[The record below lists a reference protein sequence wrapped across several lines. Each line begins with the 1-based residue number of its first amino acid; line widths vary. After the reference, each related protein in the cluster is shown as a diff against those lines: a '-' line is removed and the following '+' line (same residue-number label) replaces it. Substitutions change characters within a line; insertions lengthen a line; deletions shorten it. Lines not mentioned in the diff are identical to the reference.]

1 MLKVILEVEDILM
14 NKRIVSMIQELSKLE
29 KIIYISTLADQFSIS
44 QRTVRNDLN
53 AINDLLKEH
62 ELDCLRLE
70 KGGLIVRGKD
80 FCEVLDCI
88 EEKDF
93 YDYKLSKEERKKIA
107 SVLLISSSGFIT
119 LSEIADYMA
128 VSRATIINDLDE
140 VKKYIHSGNMNV
152 HSHPNRGLRIDGKE
166 SDKRI
171 FLMKLISYNPET
183 ANEDIVRKQIAVE
196 EEMRIILNK
205 ILCEQERIYESY
217 LDDTSFHKVIVYLEI
232 MMSRILRSEYVE
244 KHANKKNRKYAMAKG
259 IMKYVEQYCNISI
272 TEEETQFFSE
282 VLSSAHYMRQKNT
295 DKDSIQIQMAAREF
309 IESVSEGL
317 KIDLNRDYEFF
328 ENLSN
333 HLESTFAEDGLER
346 NPVIDKVAE
355 ENQEVSFV
363 VKRNIKILSKCAG
376 RMITDAELGY
386 IIVHVCAAI
395 ERKKNQIC
403 TFRVIVACHA
413 GIGTSHLLM
422 EKLKKHF
429 NFEIIDIVSA
439 HESRNI
445 QQKEV
450 DFVISTVPLKECKVE
465 HITVSPL
472 LKDEDYIKIGN
483 LIDRLRADRK
493 DFLIRKQERKLTS
506 KDLMSKIT
514 PVLYE
519 KVPEAADE
527 LIKEIANIVR
537 GYFNDT
543 SNMEDEIYS
552 PDLYQLLPA
561 SHIQL
566 NVKCEDWRQA
576 VRASAE
582 NLLELGYIEERY
594 IDAMIHNIEENGPY
608 IVLSKGFAF
617 PHEGVDQGTKKLGMN
632 LIRLAT
638 PVEFDAEERDP
649 VEFVCCLSAIDQKR
663 HLKAFFH
670 LVNMLKKEE
679 FKEALRSC
687 QTENEMTE
695 VICKFEYSIEE
706 E

>member
-1 MLKVILEVEDILM
+1 MREVEDILM

-29 KIIYISTLADQFSIS
+29 RIIYISTLADQFSIS

-53 AINDLLKEH
+53 AINDLLKEYDL
-62 ELDCLRLE
+62 ECLRLE
-70 KGGLIVRGKD
+70 KGGLVVRGKA
-80 FCEVLDCI
+80 FGEILNCI

-128 VSRATIINDLDE
+128 VSRSTIINDLDE
-140 VKKYIHSGNMNV
+140 VKKYIHSGNMKV
-152 HSHPNRGLRIDGKE
+152 HSHPNKGLTIDGKE

-183 ANEDIVRKQIAVE
+183 ANEDIVRKQVAVE
-196 EEMRIILNK
+196 EETRIILNK
-205 ILCEQERIYESY
+205 ILCEQERVYESY
-217 LDDTSFHKVIVYLEI
+217 LDDTSFHKIVVYLEI
-232 MMSRILRSEYVE
+232 MMSRILHGEYVE
-244 KHANKKNRKYAMAKG
+244 KHADKKNSKYVMAQG

-272 TEEETQFFSE
+272 TEEETQFLSE

-295 DKDSIQIQMAAREF
+295 DKDSIQIQMATREF
-309 IESVSEGL
+309 IESVSDGL
-317 KIDLNRDYEFF
+317 QIDLNRDYEFF

-346 NPVIDKVAE
+346 NPVIDTVAE
-355 ENQEVSFV
+355 ENQEVSFI
-363 VKRNIKILSKCAG
+363 VKRNIRILSQCAG
-376 RMITDAELGY
+376 RTITDAELGY

-413 GIGTSHLLM
+413 GIGTSHLLI

-439 HESRNI
+439 HEAGNI
-445 QQKEV
+445 QQKDV

-483 LIDRLRADRK
+483 LIDRLRRDRK
-493 DFLIRKQERKLTS
+493 YFLIRETERKLTS
-506 KDLMSKIT
+506 KALMSQIT

-519 KVPEAADE
+519 KVPEAASE
-527 LIKEIANIVR
+527 LVKEIANIVTS
-537 GYFNDT
+537 YFKDT
-543 SNMEDEIYS
+543 SNMDDEIIS

-566 NVKCEDWRQA
+566 NVKCKDWRHA
-576 VRASAE
+576 VYASAVK
-582 NLLELGYIEERY
+582 LLELGYIEERY
-594 IDAMIHNIEENGPY
+594 IDAMIRNIEENGPY
-608 IVLSKGFAF
+608 VVLSKGFAF

-632 LIRLAT
+632 LIRLTT
-638 PVEFDAEERDP
+638 PIEFDADERDP
-649 VEFVCCLSAIDQKR
+649 VEFVCCLSAVDSKT

-679 FKEALRSC
+679 FKEALRNC
-687 QTENEMTE
+687 QTEKEMAE
-695 VICKFEYSIEE
+695 IIRKFEENMEE